1 MNTYQVRIPR
11 LVKMLEW
18 ETIYINA
25 NSKEEAKQNALT
37 YTNVISNSEWEEEDH
52 ETIERYDDE
61 IEITLENL
69 IWVIYLYI
77 NRKDL

>member
-52 ETIERYDDE
+52 ETIERYDDD
-61 IEITLENL
+61 IEIIEEKETTL
-69 IWVIYLYI
+69 
-77 NRKDL
+77 

>member
-18 ETIYINA
+18 ETIYVNA
-25 NSKEEAKQNALT
+25 NNKEEAKENAIT

-52 ETIERYDDE
+52 ETIERYDDD
-61 IEITLENL
+61 IEIIEEKETTL
-69 IWVIYLYI
+69 
-77 NRKDL
+77 